1 MTDRKLS
8 NPNFKLALFLG
19 GMALLCYWPF
29 PAQTQV
35 ALPRFFFVDSELGR
49 DSAPGTSTRWPWRSV
64 NRVNQGVY
72 RAGDT
77 ILFRGGQRFEGSL
90 NLTARNAA
98 GSTDNPIIISS
109 YGDGRAAIASSNG
122 HGLSAVD
129 IGGLRITEINFAG
142 AVQEGGNGVGL
153 YFNITGN
160 RKTPS
165 VQIDHVDVSGYLI
178 GGLISVQRPAVLD
191 GLTISD
197 VEVHDNRWAGLVIA
211 AQDPAGAAQT
221 VRNSAA
227 QPTPTLTPSP
237 APPQYSLKN
246 LSVQTVHSHNNNGL
260 TQDRFNLPESRG
272 AGIYIANV
280 DGATVRECR
289 IENNGAPPPDVEPSE
304 KDPVLTMFGV
314 TVTGRRLLVE
324 SNEVTSQR
332 IASKT
337 GFGGGIRVR
346 SGNALVQYDYVHDN
360 DGVGLRIETSADG
373 ALEDPPSKVVVR
385 YNIGQS
391 AASHAG
397 RGVLSVVDSITEL
410 DIHNNTLASIAEVSP
425 ATPADSLPSLPVLSI
440 EAGGADA
447 PPLLLRAL
455 NNIFVSK
462 GTVPVLHVAS
472 LPEKSDLR
480 LEGNAYVDPSGSYRI
495 EWGNDSH
502 SEPAANLPGRLAQ
515 LNIETM
521 AREFVLKP
529 ESPLPL
535 VLFVPDAK
543 VPAKLSDLQLYLLV
557 DGSPLLNA
565 GLNTLASF
573 GFEAGDRDFWGNALP
588 KDGNPDTGACE
599 CSKNH

>member
-1 MTDRKLS
+1 MTERRRS
-8 NPNFKLALFLG
+8 NSAFKLALFLG
-19 GMALLCYWPF
+19 GMALLCYWSAL
-29 PAQTQV
+29 AQTQV

-49 DSAPGTSTRWPWRSV
+49 DSAPGTSTRWPWRSL
-64 NRVNQGVY
+64 NRVNQGSY
-72 RAGDT
+72 RAGDA
-77 ILFRGGQRFEGSL
+77 ILFRGGQKFEGSL
-90 NLTARNAA
+90 NLTARNTA
-98 GSTDNPIIISS
+98 GTTDNPIIISS
-109 YGDGRAAIASSNG
+109 YGDSRAVIASSNA
-122 HGLSAVD
+122 HGLSALDV
-129 IGGLRITEINFAG
+129 GGLRITEINFEG
-142 AVQEGGNGVGL
+142 AFQEGGNGVGL
-153 YFNITGN
+153 YFNVTGN
-160 RKTPS
+160 RKTPAI
-165 VQIDHVDVSGYLI
+165 QIDHVDIIGYLI

-191 GLTISD
+191 GLSISD
-197 VEVHDNRWAGLVIA
+197 AEVHDNRWAGLVITG
-211 AQDPAGAAQT
+211 QDPAGGAQT
-221 VRNSAA
+221 VRNDAP
-227 QPTPTLTPSP
+227 QPTPTPSP

-246 LSVQTVHSHNNNGL
+246 LSMQTVHSHNNQGL
-260 TQDRFNLPESRG
+260 PQDRLDLPESRG

-289 IENNGAPPPDVEPSE
+289 IENNGGPPPDVQPSE
-304 KDPVLTMFGV
+304 KKPALTMFGM

-346 SGNALVQYDYVHDN
+346 SGNALVQYNYVHDN
-360 DGVGLRIETSADG
+360 DGVGLRIEASPDG

-391 AASHAG
+391 EAAQAG
-397 RGVLSVVDSITEL
+397 RGVFSVVDSLTEL
-410 DIHNNTLASIAEVSP
+410 DIYNNTFASIAEVDP
-425 ATPADSLPSLPVLSI
+425 AKPADSLPNLPVLSI
-440 EAGGADA
+440 GVGGPDA
-447 PPLLLRAL
+447 SPLLLRVL

-462 GTVPVLHVAS
+462 GTAPVLHVAG

-495 EWGNDSH
+495 EWGDESH
-502 SEPAANLPGRLAQ
+502 TEPAANLPGLLAA

-521 AREFVLKP
+521 AREFVQRP

-543 VPAKLSDLQLYLLV
+543 APAKLTDLQLYLLV